1 MSRRTQGLSRLL
13 TRFRIRGLHPLRLHF
28 PVHSPIAFSLLCRHP
43 YNPGS
48 RRFGL
53 LRFRSPLL
61 TESFL
66 TFLSCRYSD
75 VSLPCVSPCFRNAG
89 PLLPAGSPIRTSTG
103 LCLLTARRR
112 VSPFAASFLRLSV
125 PRHPPYAL
133 SFLA

>member
-66 TFLSCRYSD
+66 LSSPAGTQMFHFPASRLAFAMPALSCRR
-75 VSLPCVSPCFRNAG
+75 VPPFG
-89 PLLPAGSPIRTSTG
+89 H
-103 LCLLTARRR
+103 RR
-112 VSPFAASFLRLSV
+112 VSACLPLAVAFRRSLRPSSPLC
-125 PRHPPYAL
+125 A
-133 SFLA
+133 